1 MKKDIII
8 SIRGV
13 FTDQEE
19 ENDDLELVT
28 SGRYYERK
36 GKKYIVYEESEVTG
50 FKEGTQTMLKI
61 DGNIVTMS
69 RSGIEGGNTFMVFEN
84 GKTHMGHYETPY
96 GSFTVS
102 TFTDKMKVDIGE
114 TEGDIRIDYFVDID
128 NVPQSANSLS
138 MSIREA

>member
-50 FKEGTQTMLKI
+50 FKEGTQTMLKT

>member
-19 ENDDLELVT
+19 ENDDLELSK
-28 SGRYYERK
+28 SGRYYEK
-36 GKKYIVYEESEVTG
+36 KEKKYIVYEESEVTG

>member
-1 MKKDIII
+1 
-8 SIRGV
+8 
-13 FTDQEE
+13 
-19 ENDDLELVT
+19 
-28 SGRYYERK
+28 
-36 GKKYIVYEESEVTG
+36 
-50 FKEGTQTMLKI
+50 MLKI

-69 RSGIEGGNTFMVFEN
+69 RTGTEGGNTYMVFES

-102 TFTDKMKVDIGE
+102 TITDKLKVDLGE

>member
-61 DGNIVTMS
+61 DGNVVTMS

>member
-28 SGRYYERK
+28 SGRYYERN

-69 RSGIEGGNTFMVFEN
+69 RTGTEGGNTYMVFES

>member
-13 FTDQEE
+13 FTDQDE

-28 SGRYYERK
+28 SGRYYEK
-36 GKKYIVYEESEVTG
+36 NGKKYIVYEESEVTG
-50 FKEGTQTMLKI
+50 FKSGTQTMLKI

-69 RSGIEGGNTFMVFEN
+69 RNGGEGENTYMVFET

-102 TFTDKMKVDIGE
+102 TFTDKMKVEIGE
-114 TEGDIRIDYFVDID
+114 SEGDIRIDYFIDID

>member
-36 GKKYIVYEESEVTG
+36 GKKYIVYEEREVTG

>member
-28 SGRYYERK
+28 SGRYYEK
-36 GKKYIVYEESEVTG
+36 NGKKYIVYEESEVTG
-50 FKEGTQTMLKI
+50 FKSGTQTMLKI

-69 RSGIEGGNTFMVFEN
+69 RNGGEGGNTYMVFET

-102 TFTDKMKVDIGE
+102 TFTDKMKVEIGE
-114 TEGDIRIDYFVDID
+114 
-128 NVPQSANSLS
+128 A
-138 MSIREA
+138 